1 MENTNKLTHLDKILL
16 KLVFQV
22 DQGSQQQ
29 KEVKQQIHIYSAN
42 IIKKRQ
48 DIDELHG
55 KSSQLDDEI
64 NRMQKISAHITENFK
79 VWKPTCLLLAQHE
92 EHFEKKL
99 LEQHASTI
107 GDKQMYQDY
116 LQQYRK
122 ILLHHQSQYSEF
134 PQAKEYLKKKV
145 ALEEIR
151 CRVLNCTEQM
161 KQKTQ
166 LLADLL
172 ETPPFGSLHEWALE
186 IATLK
191 IDTENILRQITAFTK
206 EKASEDQYE
215 RQGNAAQFGDCES
228 FEEISE
234 LQTDRLHFSNL
245 PNIVTPKEQEQ
256 SIYQQ
261 HEYHITLNTVST
273 EQAQSQR
280 HATVGQKS
288 TLSLKPFKLAWQQSQ
303 TETES
308 GKHKNL
314 QANNVLVTQLN
325 SIQKEC
331 ERIPE
336 LSGLQQQKNFQM
348 ALATKNQGQTQY
360 CPFVPKDQK
369 DTVQWFENN
378 PTMSVKSDDATVRK
392 LVASQSKPCVVTD
405 SLYKSQ
411 AQIGLK
417 SMSGDPKET
426 TDDTPQMFPRTPEQV
441 EAGQKEFEMNSNL
454 SLEETPSKSP
464 GFCFLNTSTPKST
477 EFNLFGRTAFDTPEQ
492 VTDNQMSDNQFE
504 FSTLF
509 FKKTPEKGYSTNIT
523 NNHQSSQKDI
533 GIESPST
540 EQPFTFSFQSDL
552 PPNNFGNS
560 KDEFSF
566 GFSFGQDQRSSQPG
580 LFKLF

>member
-107 GDKQMYQDY
+107 GD
-116 LQQYRK
+116 
-122 ILLHHQSQYSEF
+122 
-134 PQAKEYLKKKV
+134 
-145 ALEEIR
+145 
-151 CRVLNCTEQM
+151 N
-161 KQKTQ
+161 
-166 LLADLL
+166 
-172 ETPPFGSLHEWALE
+172 
-186 IATLK
+186 
-191 IDTENILRQITAFTK
+191 
-206 EKASEDQYE
+206 
-215 RQGNAAQFGDCES
+215 
-228 FEEISE
+228 
-234 LQTDRLHFSNL
+234 
-245 PNIVTPKEQEQ
+245 
-256 SIYQQ
+256 IYQQ

-331 ERIPE
+331 EETEDNIQAPVMEFCVTSVQNHEKSLSKIAAAAPQDTQASIRIPE